1 MALWWEWFGR
11 GGGAY
16 GNCKKIRDIGNEFG
30 AVGVE
35 GWLLV
40 VGGWLVVV
48 GAVDFRLP
56 EFEGVLS

>member
-1 MALWWEWFGR
+1 MALRPASFGA
-11 GGGAY
+11 GPG
-16 GNCKKIRDIGNEFG
+16 GNCKKIRDSCAEFG